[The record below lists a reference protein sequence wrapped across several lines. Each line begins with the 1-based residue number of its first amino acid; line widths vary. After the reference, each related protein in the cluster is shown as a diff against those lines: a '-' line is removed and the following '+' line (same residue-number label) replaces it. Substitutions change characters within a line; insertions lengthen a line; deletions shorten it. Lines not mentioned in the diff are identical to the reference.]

1 MVIKPEIN
9 KHEKINIR
17 IDRLSLL
24 IGTIIGQI
32 SELLNQIKSGKNDVD
47 DIYKSLRDIHNA
59 AGLQI
64 HALYYKGKKRED

>member
-64 HALYYKGKKRED
+64 HEIYYKGKKRED